1 MMSRMIHGLLPTCEK
16 ITRLIEVE
24 QRNEKRYKDY
34 FLDKYGKSANK
45 GMCPCCEEEKE
56 TVKYLFVECN
66 NENIIEIRTKLPK
79 QINRAIAKHV
89 EDVWVN
95 TNFIKPTPQKIKWD
109 SYLANLG
116 LISTKTTKEISD
128 QLEDGQKN
136 LLKKIVADI
145 SNNIMEINLEI
156 WKYRCKILFS
166 SREEVT

>member
-1 MMSRMIHGLLPTCEK
+1 MCLCCREK
-16 ITRLIEVE
+16 
-24 QRNEKRYKDY
+24 
-34 FLDKYGKSANK
+34 
-45 GMCPCCEEEKE
+45 KE
-56 TVKYLFVECN
+56 TVKHLFVECN
-66 NENIIEIRTKLPK
+66 NKNIIEMRTELLK
-79 QINRAIAKHV
+79 QINRVFAKHV

-95 TNFIKPTPQKIKWD
+95 TNFIKPILQKIKWD

-136 LLKKIVADI
+136 LVKRIVADI

>member
-1 MMSRMIHGLLPTCEK
+1 MR
-16 ITRLIEVE
+16 TRLP
-24 QRNEKRYKDY
+24 R
-34 FLDKYGKSANK
+34 
-45 GMCPCCEEEKE
+45 
-56 TVKYLFVECN
+56 
-66 NENIIEIRTKLPK
+66 

-95 TNFIKPTPQKIKWD
+95 TNFIKPTPQKIKCD

-116 LISTKTTKEISD
+116 LIPAKTTKEILD

-136 LLKKIVADI
+136 LLKRIVADI

-166 SREEVT
+166 NREEVT

>member
-1 MMSRMIHGLLPTCEK
+1 
-16 ITRLIEVE
+16 
-24 QRNEKRYKDY
+24 
-34 FLDKYGKSANK
+34 
-45 GMCPCCEEEKE
+45 MCPCCGEEKE
-56 TVKYLFVECN
+56 TVKHLFVECN
-66 NENIIEIRTKLPK
+66 NKSITEMRTKLPR

-95 TNFIKPTPQKIKWD
+95 TNFIKPIPQKIRWN

-116 LISTKTTKEISD
+116 LIPTKTIKEILD

-136 LLKKIVADI
+136 LLKRIVANI
-145 SNNIMEINLEI
+145 FNNIMEINLEI

>member
-1 MMSRMIHGLLPTCEK
+1 MVSLQMKECVLIAEK
-16 ITRLIEVE
+16 N
-24 QRNEKRYKDY
+24 QKRK
-34 FLDKYGKSANK
+34 
-45 GMCPCCEEEKE
+45 
-56 TVKYLFVECN
+56 TLFVECN
-66 NENIIEIRTKLPK
+66 NESIAEMRTGLPR

-95 TNFIKPTPQKIKWD
+95 TNFIKPIPQKIKWD

-116 LISTKTTKEISD
+116 LVPTKTIKEIAD

-136 LLKKIVADI
+136 LLKRIVADI

-166 SREEVT
+166 NREEVT